1 MEQEQ
6 EQGDEEGE
14 MRRMQTSGTL
24 GRRISFSPARGAVAQ
39 AHLEANTVE
48 PLSGREAT
56 ELSDFVAGPLCGR
69 EAAKRSDS
77 VGAETQFMPKKHK
90 TQKCPSIPCYGGNT
104 KSPRARSSRYA
115 IILVAGAPVG
125 AASAR
130 PLAADRGPRACAGF
144 SAPSGRASC
153 PRPPRLSPQGEAERG
168 AGGRAGAPH
177 IAPGRLRG

>member
-1 MEQEQ
+1 MEQGQ

-24 GRRISFSPARGAVAQ
+24 GRRISFSPARGAAVQ

-77 VGAETQFMPKKHK
+77 VGAETQFMPLSA
-90 TQKCPSIPCYGGNT
+90 SIPCYGGNT